1 LSDRSFHH
9 AILHVESVRLR
20 RTDANHK
27 PRTDRIERPVVGQG
41 GQLGKGRFDV
51 FVDEV
56 FGERDQEMTRATEDL
71 RERLEELRDA
81 LLANN
86 IAEA

>member
-1 LSDRSFHH
+1 MLIT
-9 AILHVESVRLR
+9 ATNR
-20 RTDANHK
+20 R
-27 PRTDRIERPVVGQG
+27 IYRPIFGPDGQF
-41 GQLGKGRFDV
+41 GKGRFGV